1 MFPNATLEELSL
13 GGFYGLLLILAF
25 NLIVLLIKVVG
36 FNRGTYE
43 DQKSI
48 NDTLEWLRIWGTLTI
63 LVAAIYFI
71 VYVVPWH

>member
-1 MFPNATLEELSL
+1 MFPNATLEELLL
-13 GGFYGLLLILAF
+13 GGFHGLLLILGF

-48 NDTLEWLRIWGTLTI
+48 YDTLEWLRIWGTLAI
-63 LVAAIYFI
+63 IVAVAYVAI
-71 VYVVPWH
+71 YVVPWH